1 MIELNHIS
9 KDFGNGQRQVHA
21 VRDVSLSIEK
31 GEIFGIIGFSGAG
44 KSTLVRCMNLLERPT
59 AGTVT
64 VDGQELTAL
73 ATKELRQARKKTG
86 MIFQHFNLMPSRT
99 VFGNVAYPLRGSG
112 LSKADIRE
120 KVQRLLDLVEIGDK
134 ADAYPRQLSGGQK
147 QRVAIA
153 RALANDPKVLLC
165 DEATSALDPQT
176 TKAILSL
183 IRHLNETLGITVVII
198 THEMAVV
205 KEICGRVAVMER
217 GRVVEQGEAF
227 SIFARPR
234 EPVTRSFI
242 RTTSNLQKI
251 EELIAQDSPVV
262 RLKPGELI
270 VRLSYVERSP
280 SEPVISE
287 ASRRFDVS
295 LNIIFADIEIIQGVL
310 PLYFSITHV
319 GCEPL
324 TLHDTAVLFPR
335 ECPPPCAD
343 LSLILN
349 YKDSLFVDQA
359 LLGIYEI

>member
-9 KDFGNGQRQVHA
+9 KDFGAGRRQVHA

-44 KSTLVRCMNLLERPT
+44 KSTLVRCVNLLERPT

-64 VDGQELTAL
+64 VDGRELTAL
-73 ATKELRQARKKTG
+73 SAKELRQARRKIG

-112 LSKADIRE
+112 LSKAEIRE
-120 KVQRLLDLVEIGDK
+120 KVQKLLDLVEIGDK

-153 RALANDPKVLLC
+153 RALANDPSVLLC

-183 IRHLNETLGITVVII
+183 IKHLNETLGITVVVI

-205 KEICGRVAVMER
+205 KEICGRVAVMEQ

-227 SIFARPR
+227 SIFAKPK

-251 EELIAQDSPVV
+251 EELIAQDSPIV

-270 VRLSYVERSP
+270 VRLNYVERSP

-287 ASRRFDVS
+287 ASLRYGVV
-295 LNIIFADIEIIQGVL
+295 LNIIFADIEIVQGAPIGGTVAIIGGEREKVTAAVKYLIEKNVGVEVL
-310 PLYFSITHV
+310 K
-319 GCEPL
+319 
-324 TLHDTAVLFPR
+324 DAR
-335 ECPPPCAD
+335 DAD
-343 LSLILN
+343 
-349 YKDSLFVDQA
+349 
-359 LLGIYEI
+359 